1 MQSIEIGQPH
11 SVLRVI
17 GSLWFAA
24 VLLVLLLMAMACATV
39 FESMHGTERALAVFY
54 RAWWFEWLLA
64 LLGVNILA
72 ALVVRYPF
80 TRRHVGFVLTH
91 ASILAVLVG
100 SLVTKYFAVDG
111 QLGVAEGQTVEY
123 FSVPEDTLTLI
134 NQEDGTRS
142 SVDLDGGIFGG
153 FSKWD
158 RLSSS
163 SVESLFGGESP
174 SLSLGEVSVEI
185 DRYLPDGLLAT
196 EVVNDAPHAHQAV
209 EVSLSPTGRDDPT
222 WVFID
227 ETTSLGPT
235 TVTFR
240 MLADDAELSR
250 IAATEAPTQTRSKG
264 TVQVEYADATYEVP
278 VEECMEEAAPL
289 GDTGLSVRVL
299 RYFSHATVGADNQIV
314 NASLRP
320 VNPAVEVEL
329 SGPGG
334 VEKRLAFARFP
345 DFGSMHRA
353 DDRLVDAKVVFV
365 LPDSLAPHAPVEVLT
380 SPAGEMYVRLTWEGT
395 DPVTT
400 KLTVGSPIDS
410 PWPDKK
416 FTLLRRFERAR
427 MVRSIVPADP
437 IRKERVPMVRVR
449 VTGPDE
455 SHDLWLQRRRSRTVT
470 VKDTQYEVTYG
481 DKPVPLGFKVTLER
495 FRVGYYPGGRRPRSF
510 ESRISILD
518 AATGRTQNRLISM
531 NHPTKYGGYNLY
543 QASYRIEPGRKV
555 SFLSVSRD
563 PGQPFVFV
571 GYIGTMIGMLIVLVT
586 RMRDRRRAALGA
598 TAHVGRDQGRAT
610 AGSSISLIEPGGQCV
625 GTTERVDDTTAA
637 QRTVSVGKGTQS

>member
-1 MQSIEIGQPH
+1 MQSLGIDQPR

-24 VLLVLLLMAMACATV
+24 VLLVLLLMAMACGTV

-72 ALVVRYPF
+72 AVVVRYPF
-80 TRRHVGFVLTH
+80 SRRHVGFILTH
-91 ASILAVLVG
+91 ASILTVLVG
-100 SLVTKYFAVDG
+100 ALVTKYFGVDG

-123 FSVPEDTLTLI
+123 FNVPIDTLTMI
-134 NQEDGTRS
+134 NQKDGTRA
-142 SVDLDGGIFGG
+142 SVDLDGGVFGG
-153 FSKWD
+153 FRKWD
-158 RLSSS
+158 GVSSS
-163 SVESLFGGESP
+163 SDDKPQGP

-196 EVVNDAPHAHQAV
+196 EVVDDAPHAHQAV
-209 EVSLSPTGRDDPT
+209 EVSLSATGRDDPT

-227 ETTSLGPT
+227 ETISLGPT

-240 MLADDAELSR
+240 KLADDAELSR
-250 IAATEAPTQTRSKG
+250 IAAMEAPTQTRSKG
-264 TVQVEYADATYEVP
+264 TVQVEYAEAMYEVP
-278 VEECMEEAAPL
+278 VEECLEEAVPL

-345 DFGSMHRA
+345 DFGSMHEA
-353 DDRLVDAKVVFV
+353 GDRLVDAKVLFV
-365 LPDSLAPHAPVEVLT
+365 LPESLAPHAPVEVLT

-395 DPVTT
+395 DPVTS
-400 KLTVGSPIDS
+400 KLTVGSPIDA
-410 PWPDKK
+410 PWPGKK

-427 MVRSIVPADP
+427 IVRSIVPADP

-455 SHDLWLQRRRSRTVT
+455 SRDLWLQRRRSRTVT

-481 DKPVPLGFKVTLER
+481 DKPVPLGFKLTLER
-495 FRVGYYPGGRRPRSF
+495 FRVGYYPGSRRPRSF

-518 AATGRTQNRLISM
+518 AATGREQSRVISM
-531 NHPTKYGGYNLY
+531 NHPTQYGGYNLY
-543 QASYRIEPGRKV
+543 QSSYRIEPGQTV

-563 PGQPFVFV
+563 PGLSFVFV
-571 GYIGTMIGMLIVLVT
+571 GYIGTLVGMVIVLVT
-586 RMRDRRRAALGA
+586 RMRDRRRAALGS
-598 TAHVGRDQGRAT
+598 TAQVGHDQDRLT
-610 AGSSISLIEPGGQCV
+610 AGGSVALIEPGGQCV
-625 GTTERVDDTTAA
+625 GTTHRADDPTA
-637 QRTVSVGKGTQS
+637 QRAVSAGKGTQS